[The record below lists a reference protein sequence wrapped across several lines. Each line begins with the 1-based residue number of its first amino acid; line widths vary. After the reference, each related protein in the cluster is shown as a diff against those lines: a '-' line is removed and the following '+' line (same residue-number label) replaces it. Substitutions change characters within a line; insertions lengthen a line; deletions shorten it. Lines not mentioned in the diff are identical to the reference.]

1 MPNNYSPYVIFR
13 ETRTTRR
20 ETSKKLVGGFEEP
33 KNDVLET
40 PALSSTR
47 RKAQATSSRRN
58 VNSQLNDCEQDA
70 KDDQKSPA
78 SVVTKSRRKVAA
90 TSTTVKKEMGKES
103 EKAVKINSMLVIDIS
118 EVHNLKVE
126 SDVILNPQ
134 EEGVIE
140 EELND
145 VKPEPDG
152 IKSTCENG
160 DLEEEHVRLNHRLG
174 YMK

>member
-1 MPNNYSPYVIFR
+1 MFHFYVPATRCRTTTCRKVKTTEAENILPT

-47 RKAQATSSRRN
+47 RKAQATSSCRN

-90 TSTTVKKEMGKES
+90 TSTTVKKESNVQKTY
-103 EKAVKINSMLVIDIS
+103 ATRR
-118 EVHNLKVE
+118 
-126 SDVILNPQ
+126 
-134 EEGVIE
+134 
-140 EELND
+140 
-145 VKPEPDG
+145 
-152 IKSTCENG
+152 ST
-160 DLEEEHVRLNHRLG
+160 
-174 YMK
+174 